1 MTKKRGIVFK
11 GILLSLIPALCTYL
25 SQNENILSWL
35 QTNNYIGTEINIKIV
50 QHITGILSIFFTFGL
65 LTIPLIISNIQNLTY
80 KTQRDYLIKNYKE
93 IFQNTLKKQLGVEN
107 CKLNIRIFVPRVS
120 LWNKICK
127 KLNIDVKSIYCI
139 KNIEGLADKDITDN
153 LKFEVYPNKQGLVG
167 DCFEQKA
174 IIFDDDLENSNE
186 TNYNL
191 THYQIAKTNQL
202 KFILVC
208 PIFSENEEIVS
219 IMSFDSCDNIKIKDD
234 AKDKIRKLILNYTQS
249 LYECIP
255 EVFKAI
261 GGIL

>member
-1 MTKKRGIVFK
+1 MARIKGIVFK

-25 SQNENILSWL
+25 SQSENILSWL
-35 QTNNYIGTEINIKIV
+35 QNNNYIGTEINIEIV
-50 QHITGILSIFFTFGL
+50 QHITGILSILFTFGL
-65 LTIPLIISNIQNLTY
+65 LTIPLIISNLQNLTY
-80 KTQRDYLIKNYKE
+80 KTQRDYLIKNNKE
-93 IFQNTLKKQLGVEN
+93 IFQNTLKKQLDN
-107 CKLNIRIFVPRVS
+107 CKLNVRIFVPRIS
-120 LWNKICK
+120 LWHKICK
-127 KLNIDVKSIYCI
+127 KLNIKTKNVYCI

-174 IIFDDDLENSNE
+174 IVFDDDLENSNE

-208 PIFSENEEIVS
+208 PIFSENEEIIS
-219 IMSFDSCDNIKIKDD
+219 IISFDSYDTIKIKDE